1 MKAIYTMWGAGAMLE
16 VFEDKLAITPKGLS
30 GFFFRGL
37 KGTKT
42 IPFFAIS
49 AIQFKKSGLTKGYL
63 QFTLPGGNESKRG
76 VYAAVSDENTFM
88 FAGQNKIAIEIKDYI
103 EKRMHEL
110 RQPQSTTSNH
120 SIADELQKLVDI
132 KAKGIL
138 SEEEF
143 QAAKRR
149 IIG

>member
-1 MKAIYTMWGAGAMLE
+1 
-16 VFEDKLAITPKGLS
+16 
-30 GFFFRGL
+30 
-37 KGTKT
+37 
-42 IPFFAIS
+42 
-49 AIQFKKSGLTKGYL
+49 
-63 QFTLPGGNESKRG
+63 
-76 VYAAVSDENTFM
+76 M

>member
-63 QFTLPGGNESKRG
+63 QFTLPGEMKASVVCMQLFLMR
-76 VYAAVSDENTFM
+76 
-88 FAGQNKIAIEIKDYI
+88 I
-103 EKRMHEL
+103 
-110 RQPQSTTSNH
+110 H
-120 SIADELQKLVDI
+120 SCLPVKT
-132 KAKGIL
+132 K
-138 SEEEF
+138 
-143 QAAKRR
+143 
-149 IIG
+149 